1 MYFKIRNFERFNIKN
16 YFYNQLE
23 KKLSDVVRNKVIF
36 GLDGD
41 DIKCQCIKIDSNE
54 FNDSG
59 VIVDVLKLFV
69 YE

>member
-1 MYFKIRNFERFNIKN
+1 MYFKIRNFEKFNIKN

-41 DIKCQCIKIDSNE
+41 DNKCWCIKIDSNE